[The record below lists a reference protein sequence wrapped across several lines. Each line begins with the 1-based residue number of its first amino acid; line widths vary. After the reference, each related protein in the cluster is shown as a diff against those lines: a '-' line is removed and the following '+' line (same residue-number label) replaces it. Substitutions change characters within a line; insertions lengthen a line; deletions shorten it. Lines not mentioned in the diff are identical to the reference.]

1 MSGDNQ
7 NVNSQGILSRIGKQ
21 PITISSELS
30 ITKENSEV
38 TIKGPKGTEKIS
50 IPKEVNVEIL
60 DTEILIKP
68 ASSEKNTKALHGMI
82 RSILASV
89 VIGVIKGHRKTLE
102 VLGVGY
108 RVEQKQKNIVLNVG
122 FSHSVEIQPLDG
134 VELTVEN
141 NTIHVDGTNKQKV
154 GEMAAQIRKVRPPNA
169 YKEKGIKY
177 SDEELHIKPGK
188 TAATTGE

>member
-21 PITISSELS
+21 PITISSKVS

-38 TIKGPKGTEKIS
+38 TVKGPKGTEKIS

-60 DTEILIKP
+60 DTEILIKTT
-68 ASSEKNTKALHGMI
+68 SSEKNTKALHGMI
-82 RSILASV
+82 RSILQNA
-89 VIGVIKGHRKTLE
+89 VIGVSRGHRKTLE

-122 FSHSVEIQPLDG
+122 FSHTIEIQPLDG
-134 VELTVEN
+134 VGLTTEN
-141 NTIHVDGTNKQKV
+141 NTIHVDGANKQKV

-177 SDEELHIKPGK
+177 RDEVLRFKPGK
-188 TAATTGE
+188 AAATTGE